1 MLTVWMSGAGMS
13 AASTETPRPTMNL
26 QNVIERRFE
35 SVEQRYD
42 WRDSALYAL
51 GLGIGSDPLDEDELA
66 YVYEEREQS
75 AMPSQCMVLGWP
87 TFWHADPAAGIDWI
101 NILHGEERFELHR
114 PLPLAAAIRAT
125 HRIRAVVDKG
135 VGRGA
140 LIYFDTDI
148 ADAQTGTAL
157 ASLHATQFL
166 RGDGG
171 CGDFGVPPPVVP
183 ALREGVAPTAS
194 IEYRTATQAALLYR
208 LVSRDYMPIH
218 ADPVVAKRAGFE
230 RPISHGLN
238 TMGLACRAVLKQFS
252 PRRPARLRSMFVRFA
267 QPAYP
272 GETIRVE
279 MFDEGERIRLRAIAV
294 ERNVI
299 VLDRGECV
307 LADR

>member
-1 MLTVWMSGAGMS
+1 
-13 AASTETPRPTMNL
+13 MNL
-26 QNVIERRFE
+26 HNVVERRFE

-51 GLGIGSDPLDEDELA
+51 GLGMGSDPLDEDELG

-75 AMPSQCMVLGWP
+75 AVPSQCMVLGWP
-87 TFWHADPAAGIDWI
+87 AFWHADPAAGIDWI
-101 NILHGEERFELHR
+101 NILHGEERFELHQ
-114 PLPLAAAIRAT
+114 PLPLAATIRAT
-125 HRIRAVVDKG
+125 HRIRAIVDKG

-148 ADAQTGTAL
+148 ADAQTGAAL

-171 CGDFGVPPPVVP
+171 CGDFGVAPPVVP

-194 IEYRTATQAALLYR
+194 IDYRTTPQAALLYR

-218 ADPVVAKRAGFE
+218 ADPVIAKRAGFE

-279 MFDEGERIRLRAIAV
+279 MFDAGERVRFRALAV